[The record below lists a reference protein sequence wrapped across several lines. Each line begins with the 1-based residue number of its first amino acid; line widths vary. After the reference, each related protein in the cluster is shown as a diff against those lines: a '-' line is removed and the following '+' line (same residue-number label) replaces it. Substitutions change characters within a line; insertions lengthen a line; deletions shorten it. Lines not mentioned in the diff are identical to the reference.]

1 MQEYTALV
9 LFERGSAAVS
19 NIFPETTDDD
29 RDPREDQ
36 AELDR
41 REAEIKGDRPPH
53 HGG

>member
-1 MQEYTALV
+1 MR
-9 LFERGSAAVS
+9 ERREIVS
-19 NIFPETTDDD
+19 NIFPETTDDE